1 MKKEILVCCIAAM
14 GILCLTECTKNIVP
28 ESPENSPALTGV
40 IAEEV
45 NSKTALDGVDVS
57 WMKDDRIAV
66 QLSDN
71 HRENAFKPKGGG
83 YATGFGVYKLVDDA
97 AGGKVGKFI
106 FDSGDEEILGD
117 EEFFAFYPASFCS
130 CNPSNGYFYFD
141 FPMTQHY
148 EDNVGGKL
156 QLPMYGIGSSRNID
170 FKYAGAVIVLRIWS
184 ETETKVHSCVI
195 NAKGGLAKKAFTYVQ
210 KNGEWSSLQHAY
222 VVSNLNLDMRNPL
235 AVSTDETNPTEIVF
249 IVPLAGE
256 RTMEELKFSINCTEG
271 GCELKK
277 KSSLTIEPGSKVS
290 FPVTKITLDP
300 NRMYVDESEGE
311 IDFDWIKEANYSVRV
326 TMPSSAR
333 LLEETFR
340 GIIEAT
346 RNLDH
351 QIIVDL
357 SGTIAKN
364 GTIQGL
370 DNDSQY
376 KGFCGGNSRQTGIS
390 RISELRLPEGIVT
403 IMNKA
408 FANSDY
414 HKIVLPATVTK
425 ISGCPANGCDKMVW
439 EVNAENTSFK
449 ADDKGALYND
459 SFTTLFSLNGGSGEE
474 YVVRDGT
481 TQIRKWA
488 LYENSVIK
496 SLTIPATVETMQGN
510 CISGTPNLSRIV
522 CLGATPA
529 EFKPNSGTNKV
540 GPTESLKTL
549 YVPAGS
555 VKLYEEKW
563 ASLLDEGN
571 WEVLAFT
578 RP

>member
-1 MKKEILVCCIAAM
+1 MKKVILVCGIAAM

-45 NSKTALDGVDVS
+45 NSKTALEGVDVS
-57 WMKDDRIAV
+57 WVKDDRIAV

-71 HRENAFKPKGGG
+71 HRENAFKPKGG
-83 YATGFGVYKLVDDA
+83 YATGFGVYKLVDEV
-97 AGGKVGKFI
+97 AGSKVGKFI

-117 EEFFAFYPASFCS
+117 EEFFAFYPASFCT

-195 NAKGGLAKKAFTYVQ
+195 NAKGGLAKKALTYMQ
-210 KNGEWSSLQHAY
+210 KNGEWSPLHHAHS
-222 VVSNLNLDMRNPL
+222 VSNLNLDMRNPL
-235 AVSTDETNPTEIVF
+235 AVSTNEANPTEIVF
-249 IVPLAGE
+249 VVPLAGK

-340 GIIEAT
+340 SIIEAT
-346 RNLDH
+346 KSLGH

-357 SGTIAKN
+357 SGTIAKTE
-364 GTIQGL
+364 TIQGL
-370 DNDSQY
+370 DNNQY
-376 KGFCGGNSRQTGIS
+376 IGFCGGSNRQTGIS
-390 RISELRLPEGIVT
+390 GISELRLPEGIKT

-414 HKIVLPATVTK
+414 NKIVLPATVTK

-449 ADDKGALYND
+449 ADDKGALYD
-459 SFTTLFSLNGGSGEE
+459 YSFTTLFSLNGGSGEN

-481 TQIRKWA
+481 TQIREWA

-496 SLTIPATVETMQGN
+496 SLTIPATVTNMPSN
-510 CISGTPNLSRIV
+510 CISGTPNLSKIV

-529 EFKPNSGTNKV
+529 EFKPNSGANKV
-540 GPTESLKTL
+540 GPTKSLKTL

-555 VKLYEEKW
+555 VELYKEKW
-563 ASLLDEGN
+563 KSLLDEGN
-571 WEVLAFT
+571 WEVCAFT

>member
-1 MKKEILVCCIAAM
+1 M

-40 IAEEV
+40 IAEDV
-45 NSKTALDGVDVS
+45 NSKTALEGVDVS
-57 WMKDDRIAV
+57 WVKDDRIAV
-66 QLSDN
+66 QLSDK
-71 HRENAFKPKGGG
+71 HRENASSPKAG
-83 YATGFGVYKLVDDA
+83 YATGYGVYKLVDEV
-97 AGGKVGKFI
+97 AGSKVGKFI

-130 CNPSNGYFYFD
+130 CNPTNGYFYFD

-195 NAKGGLAKKAFTYVQ
+195 NAKGGLAKKAFSYI
-210 KNGEWSSLQHAY
+210 KDGKWSSLQHAY
-222 VVSNLNLDMRNPL
+222 SVSNLNLDMRNPL
-235 AVSTDETNPTEIVF
+235 AVSTDEANPTEIVF
-249 IVPLAGE
+249 VIPLAGT
-256 RTMEELKFSINCTEG
+256 RTMEGLKFSINCTEG
-271 GCELKK
+271 GCELIK

-300 NRMYVDESEGE
+300 NRMYVDDELEGE
-311 IDFDWIKEANYSVRV
+311 IDFDWIKTAEKSVRV

-346 RNLDH
+346 RSLDH

-370 DNDSQY
+370 DNDNQY
-376 KGFCGGNSRQTGIS
+376 KGFCGGNSRQSGIS
-390 RISELRLPEGIVT
+390 GISELRLPEGIAT

-414 HKIVLPATVTK
+414 HKIVLPATVNK
-425 ISGCPANGCDKMVW
+425 ISGCPANGCNKMVW
-439 EVNAENTSFK
+439 EVNEENTSFK
-449 ADDKGALYND
+449 ADDNGALYD
-459 SFTTLFSLNGGSGEE
+459 YSFTTLFSLNGGSGEE

-481 TQIRKWA
+481 TQIREWA

-496 SLTIPATVETMQGN
+496 SLTIPATVEKMQGN
-510 CISGTPNLSRIV
+510 CISGTPNLSKIV

-529 EFKPNSGTNKV
+529 EFKPNTGTNTV
-540 GPTESLKTL
+540 GPTKSLKTL

-555 VKLYEEKW
+555 VELYKEKW
-563 ASLLDEGN
+563 ASLLNEGK
-571 WEVLAFT
+571 WDVCPFT

>member
-1 MKKEILVCCIAAM
+1 M

-28 ESPENSPALTGV
+28 ESPKNSPALTGV
-40 IAEEV
+40 IAEDV
-45 NSKTALDGVDVS
+45 NSKTALEGVDVS
-57 WMKDDRIAV
+57 WVKDDRIAV

-71 HRENAFKPKGGG
+71 HRENAFSSPNAAG
-83 YATGFGVYKLVDDA
+83 YATGFGVYKLVDEV
-97 AGGKVGKFI
+97 AGSKVGKFI
-106 FDSGDEEILGD
+106 FDSRDEKILGD

-130 CNPSNGYFYFD
+130 CNPTNGYFYFD

-195 NAKGGLAKKAFTYVQ
+195 NAKGGLAKKAFSYMQ
-210 KNGEWSSLQHAY
+210 KNGEWSPLQHAHS
-222 VVSNLNLDMRNPL
+222 VSNLNLDMRNPL

-249 IVPLAGE
+249 VVPLAGK

-277 KSSLTIEPGSKVS
+277 KSPLTIEPGSKVS

-300 NRMYVDESEGE
+300 NRMYVDDELEGE
-311 IDFDWIKEANYSVRV
+311 IDFDWIKTAEKSVRV

-346 RNLDH
+346 RSLDH

-370 DNDSQY
+370 DGSQY
-376 KGFCGGNSRQTGIS
+376 KGFCGGNSIQTGIS
-390 RISELRLPEGIVT
+390 GISELRLPEGIAT

-414 HKIVLPATVTK
+414 HKIVLPATVNK
-425 ISGCPANGCDKMVW
+425 ISGCPANGCNKMVW

-449 ADDKGALYND
+449 ADDNGALYD
-459 SFTTLFSLNGGSGEE
+459 YSFTTLFSLNGGSGEE

-481 TQIRKWA
+481 TQIREWA

-496 SLTIPATVETMQGN
+496 SLTIPATVEKMQGN
-510 CISGTPNLSRIV
+510 CISGTPNLSKIV

-529 EFKPNSGTNKV
+529 EFKPNTGTNKV

-555 VKLYEEKW
+555 VELYKEKW
-563 ASLLDEGN
+563 ASLLNEGN
-571 WEVLAFT
+571 WEVCAFT

>member
-1 MKKEILVCCIAAM
+1 M

-28 ESPENSPALTGV
+28 ESPKNSPALTGV
-40 IAEEV
+40 IAEDV
-45 NSKTALDGVDVS
+45 NSKTALEGVDVS
-57 WMKDDRIAV
+57 WVKDDRIAV
-66 QLSDN
+66 QLSDK
-71 HRENAFKPKGGG
+71 HRENAFSSPNAAG
-83 YATGFGVYKLVDDA
+83 YATGYGVYKLVDEV
-97 AGGKVGKFI
+97 AGSKVGKFI

-195 NAKGGLAKKAFTYVQ
+195 NAKGGLAKKAFSYI
-210 KNGEWSSLQHAY
+210 KDGKWSSLQHAHS
-222 VVSNLNLDMRNPL
+222 VSNLNLDMRNPL
-235 AVSTDETNPTEIVF
+235 AVSTDEANPTEIVF
-249 IVPLAGE
+249 VIPLAGK

-311 IDFDWIKEANYSVRV
+311 IDFDWIKTAEKSVRV

-340 GIIEAT
+340 GIVEAT
-346 RNLDH
+346 RSLDH

-390 RISELRLPEGIVT
+390 GISELRLPEGIAT

-414 HKIVLPATVTK
+414 HKIVLPATVNK
-425 ISGCPANGCDKMVW
+425 ISGCPANGCNKMVW

-449 ADDKGALYND
+449 ADDNGALYD
-459 SFTTLFSLNGGSGEE
+459 YSFTTLFSLNGGSGEE

-481 TQIRKWA
+481 TQIREWA

-496 SLTIPATVETMQGN
+496 SLTIPATVKTMQGN
-510 CISGTPNLSRIV
+510 CISGTPNLSKIV

-529 EFKPNSGTNKV
+529 EFKPNTGANTV
-540 GPTESLKTL
+540 GPTKSLKTL

-555 VKLYEEKW
+555 VELYKQKW
-563 ASLLDEGN
+563 ASLLKEGN
-571 WEVLAFT
+571 WEVCAFT

>member
-1 MKKEILVCCIAAM
+1 M

-45 NSKTALDGVDVS
+45 NSKTALEGVDVS
-57 WMKDDRIAV
+57 WVKDDRIAV

-71 HRENAFKPKGGG
+71 HRENAYSPKGG
-83 YATGFGVYKLVDDA
+83 YATGFGEYKLSDEA

-156 QLPMYGIGSSRNID
+156 QLPMYGTGRSRNID
-170 FKYAGAVIVLRIWS
+170 FQYAGAVIVLRIWS

-195 NAKGGLAKKAFTYVQ
+195 NAKGGLAKKAFSYMQ
-210 KNGEWSSLQHAY
+210 KNGEWSSLQHAHS
-222 VVSNLNLDMRNPL
+222 VSNLNLDMRNPL
-235 AVSTDETNPTEIVF
+235 AVSTDEANPTEIVF
-249 IVPLAGE
+249 VVPLAGK

-311 IDFDWIKEANYSVRV
+311 IDFDWIKTAEESVRV

-346 RNLDH
+346 RSLDH

-370 DNDSQY
+370 DGSQY
-376 KGFCGGNSRQTGIS
+376 KGFCGGNSIQTGIS
-390 RISELRLPEGIVT
+390 GISELRLPEGIAT

-414 HKIVLPATVTK
+414 HKIVLPATVKK

-449 ADDKGALYND
+449 ADDKGALYD
-459 SFTTLFSLNGGSGEE
+459 YSFTTLFSLNGGSGEE

-481 TQIRKWA
+481 TQIREWA

-496 SLTIPATVETMQGN
+496 SLTIPATVTNMPSN
-510 CISGTPNLSRIV
+510 CISGTPNLSKIV

-529 EFKPNSGTNKV
+529 EFKPNSGANKV
-540 GPTESLKTL
+540 GPTKSLKTL

-555 VKLYEEKW
+555 VELYKEKW
-563 ASLLDEGN
+563 ASLLKEGN
-571 WEVLAFT
+571 WEVRPFT

>member
-1 MKKEILVCCIAAM
+1 MKKVVLVCGIAAM
-14 GILCLTECTKNIVP
+14 GILCLTECAKNIVP

-45 NSKTALDGVDVS
+45 NSKTALEGVDVS
-57 WMKDDRIAV
+57 WVKDDRIAV

-71 HRENAFKPKGGG
+71 HRENASSPKAG
-83 YATGFGVYKLVDDA
+83 YDTCFGVYKLADDA

-106 FDSGDEEILGD
+106 FDRGDEEILGD

-156 QLPMYGIGSSRNID
+156 QLPMYGIGRSRNID

-195 NAKGGLAKKAFTYVQ
+195 NAKGGLAKKAFSYVQ
-210 KNGEWSSLQHAY
+210 ENGEWSSLQHAHS
-222 VVSNLNLDMRNPL
+222 VSNLNLDMRNPL
-235 AVSTDETNPTEIVF
+235 AVSTDEANPTEIVF
-249 IVPLAGE
+249 VIPLAGK
-256 RTMEELKFSINCTEG
+256 RTLEELKFSINCTEG

-311 IDFDWIKEANYSVRV
+311 IDFDWIKTAEESVRV

-346 RNLDH
+346 RSLDH

-364 GTIQGL
+364 ETIQGL
-370 DNDSQY
+370 DNSSKY
-376 KGFCGGNSRQTGIS
+376 IGFCGGSSRQTGIS
-390 RISELRLPEGIVT
+390 RISELRLPEGIKT

-439 EVNAENTSFK
+439 EVNAKNTSFK
-449 ADDKGALYND
+449 ADDKGALYD
-459 SFTTLFSLNGGSGEE
+459 YSFTTLFSLNGGSGEE

-481 TQIRKWA
+481 KQIREWA
-488 LYENSVIK
+488 LYENSVIT
-496 SLTIPATVETMQGN
+496 SLTIPASVEKMQGN
-510 CISGTPNLSRIV
+510 CISGTPNLSKIV

-529 EFKPNSGTNKV
+529 EFKPNTGSNKV
-540 GPTESLKTL
+540 GPTNSMKTL

-555 VKLYEEKW
+555 VELYKEKW
-563 ASLLDEGN
+563 KSLLDEGN

>member
-1 MKKEILVCCIAAM
+1 M

-40 IAEEV
+40 IAEDV
-45 NSKTALDGVDVS
+45 NSKTALEGVDVS
-57 WMKDDRIAV
+57 WVKDDRIAV

-71 HRENAFKPKGGG
+71 HRENASSPKAG
-83 YATGFGVYKLVDDA
+83 YDTGFGVYKLMDEV

-106 FDSGDEEILGD
+106 FDRGDEEILGD

-195 NAKGGLAKKAFTYVQ
+195 NAKGGLAKKAFSYMQ
-210 KNGEWSSLQHAY
+210 KNGEWSSLQHAHS
-222 VVSNLNLDMRNPL
+222 VSNLNLDMRNPL
-235 AVSTDETNPTEIVF
+235 AVSTDEANPTEIVF
-249 IVPLAGE
+249 VIPLAGK

-311 IDFDWIKEANYSVRV
+311 IDFDWIKTANNSVRV

-346 RNLDH
+346 RSLDH

-370 DNDSQY
+370 DGSQY

-390 RISELRLPEGIVT
+390 GISELRLPEGITT
-403 IMNKA
+403 IMNRA
-408 FANSDY
+408 FAYSDY
-414 HKIVLPATVTK
+414 HKIVLPATVTN
-425 ISGCPANGCDKMVW
+425 ISGSPANGCDKMVW
-439 EVNAENTSFK
+439 EVNAKNTSFK
-449 ADDKGALYND
+449 ADDKGALYD
-459 SFTTLFSLNGGSGEE
+459 YSFTTLFSLNGGSGEE

-481 TQIRKWA
+481 TQIREWA

-496 SLTIPATVETMQGN
+496 SLTIPATVTTMQGN
-510 CISGTPNLSRIV
+510 CISGTPNLTKIV
-522 CLGATPA
+522 CLGETPA
-529 EFKPNSGTNKV
+529 EFKPNTGSNKV
-540 GPTESLKTL
+540 GPTNSQKTL

-555 VKLYEEKW
+555 VELYKEKW
-563 ASLLDEGN
+563 KSLLDEGN

>member
-1 MKKEILVCCIAAM
+1 M

-28 ESPENSPALTGV
+28 ESPKNSPALTGV
-40 IAEEV
+40 IAEDV
-45 NSKTALDGVDVS
+45 NSKTALEGVDVS
-57 WMKDDRIAV
+57 WVKDDRIAV

-71 HRENAFKPKGGG
+71 HRENAENESSPKAG
-83 YATGFGVYKLVDDA
+83 YATGYGVYKLVDEV
-97 AGGKVGKFI
+97 AGSKVGKFI
-106 FDSGDEEILGD
+106 FDSGDEKILGD
-117 EEFFAFYPASFCS
+117 EEFFAFYPASFCT
-130 CNPSNGYFYFD
+130 CNPTNGYFYFD

-195 NAKGGLAKKAFTYVQ
+195 NAKGGLAKKAFSYMQ
-210 KNGEWSSLQHAY
+210 KNGEWSSLQHAHS
-222 VVSNLNLDMRNPL
+222 VSNLNLDMRNPL

-249 IVPLAGE
+249 VVPLAGK

-300 NRMYVDESEGE
+300 NRMYVDELEGE
-311 IDFDWIKEANYSVRV
+311 IDFDWIKTAEESVRV

-346 RNLDH
+346 RSLDH

-370 DNDSQY
+370 DGSQY
-376 KGFCGGNSRQTGIS
+376 KGFCGGNSRQSGIS
-390 RISELRLPEGIVT
+390 GISELRLPEGIAT

-414 HKIVLPATVTK
+414 HKIVLPATVNK

-449 ADDKGALYND
+449 ADDKGALYD
-459 SFTTLFSLNGGSGEE
+459 YSFTTLFSLNGGSGED

-481 TQIRKWA
+481 TQIREWA

-510 CISGTPNLSRIV
+510 CISGTPNLSKIV

-529 EFKPNSGTNKV
+529 EFKPNTGTNKV

-563 ASLLDEGN
+563 ASLLKEGN
-571 WEVLAFT
+571 WEVRAFT

>member
-1 MKKEILVCCIAAM
+1 M

-28 ESPENSPALTGV
+28 ESPKNSPALTGV
-40 IAEEV
+40 IAEDV
-45 NSKTALDGVDVS
+45 NSKTALEGVDVS
-57 WMKDDRIAV
+57 WVKDDRIAV
-66 QLSDN
+66 QLSDK
-71 HRENAFKPKGGG
+71 HRENASSPKGG
-83 YATGFGVYKLVDDA
+83 YDTGSGVYKLVDDA
-97 AGGKVGKFI
+97 AGSKVGKFI
-106 FDSGDEEILGD
+106 FDSGDEKILGD

-130 CNPSNGYFYFD
+130 CNPTNGYFYFD

-195 NAKGGLAKKAFTYVQ
+195 NAKGGLAKKAFSYI
-210 KNGEWSSLQHAY
+210 KDGKWSSLQHAHL
-222 VVSNLNLDMRNPL
+222 VSNLNLDMRNPL
-235 AVSTDETNPTEIVF
+235 AVSTDKENPTEIVF
-249 IVPLAGE
+249 VIPLAGK
-256 RTMEELKFSINCTEG
+256 RTLEELKFSINCTEG

-277 KSSLTIEPGSKVS
+277 KSPLTIEPGSKVS

-300 NRMYVDESEGE
+300 NRMYVDELEGE
-311 IDFDWIKEANYSVRV
+311 IDFDWIKTAEKSVRV

-340 GIIEAT
+340 SIIEAT
-346 RNLDH
+346 RSLDH

-370 DNDSQY
+370 DGSQY

-390 RISELRLPEGIVT
+390 GISELRLPENITT
-403 IMNKA
+403 IMNRA
-408 FANSDY
+408 FAYSDY
-414 HKIVLPATVTK
+414 HKIVLPATVTN
-425 ISGCPANGCDKMVW
+425 ISGSPANGCNKMVW
-439 EVNAENTSFK
+439 EVNAENKSFK
-449 ADDKGALYND
+449 ADDKGALYD
-459 SFTTLFSLNGGSGEE
+459 YSFTTLFSLNGGSGEE

-481 TQIRKWA
+481 KQIREWA
-488 LYENSVIK
+488 LYENSVIR

-510 CISGTPNLSRIV
+510 CISGTPNLTKII

-529 EFKPNSGTNKV
+529 EFKLNTGSNKV

-555 VKLYEEKW
+555 VELYKEKW
-563 ASLLDEGN
+563 ANLLKEGN
-571 WEVLAFT
+571 WEVCPLSEGN
-578 RP
+578 

>member
-1 MKKEILVCCIAAM
+1 MKKVILVCGIAAM

-28 ESPENSPALTGV
+28 ESPKNSPALTGV

-57 WMKDDRIAV
+57 WVKDDRIAV

-71 HRENAFKPKGGG
+71 HRENASSPKAE
-83 YATGFGVYKLVDDA
+83 YATGFGVYKLVDEV

-106 FDSGDEEILGD
+106 FDSGDEKILGD

-130 CNPSNGYFYFD
+130 GNPSNGYFYFD

-156 QLPMYGIGSSRNID
+156 QLPMYGIGRSRNID

-195 NAKGGLAKKAFTYVQ
+195 NAKGGLAKKAFSYVQ
-210 KNGEWSSLQHAY
+210 KNGEWSPLRHAY
-222 VVSNLNLDMRNPL
+222 TVSNLNLDMRNPL
-235 AVSTDETNPTEIVF
+235 AVSTNEANPTEIVF
-249 IVPLAGE
+249 VVPLAGT
-256 RTMEELKFSINCTEG
+256 RTMENLKFSINCTEG
-271 GCELKK
+271 GCELIK
-277 KSSLTIEPGSKVS
+277 KSPLTIKPGSKVS
-290 FPVTKITLDP
+290 FPVTEIKLDP
-300 NRMYVDESEGE
+300 NRMYVDELEGE
-311 IDFDWIKEANYSVRV
+311 IDFDWIKTAEKSVRV

-340 GIIEAT
+340 SIIEAT
-346 RNLDH
+346 QSLDH

-370 DNDSQY
+370 NNNKEY
-376 KGFCGGNSRQTGIS
+376 IGFCGGSNRQTGIS
-390 RISELRLPEGIVT
+390 RISELRLPEGITT
-403 IMNKA
+403 IMNRA
-408 FANSDY
+408 FAYSDY
-414 HKIVLPATVTK
+414 HKIVLPATVTN
-425 ISGCPANGCDKMVW
+425 ISGSPANGCDKMVW

-449 ADDKGALYND
+449 ADDKGALYD
-459 SFTTLFSLNGGSGEE
+459 YSFTTLFSLNGGSGEE

-481 TQIRKWA
+481 TQIREWA

-496 SLTIPATVETMQGN
+496 SLTIPATVTTMQGN
-510 CISGTPNLSRIV
+510 CISGTPNLSKIV

-529 EFKPNSGTNKV
+529 EFKPNTGANKV
-540 GPTESLKTL
+540 GPTKSLKTL

-555 VKLYEEKW
+555 VELYKEKW
-563 ASLLDEGN
+563 ASLLKEGN

>member
-1 MKKEILVCCIAAM
+1 M

-57 WMKDDRIAV
+57 WVKDDRIAV

-71 HRENAFKPKGGG
+71 HRENASPKAG
-83 YATGFGVYKLVDDA
+83 YATGYGVYKLVDEV
-97 AGGKVGKFI
+97 AGSKVGKFI

-195 NAKGGLAKKAFTYVQ
+195 NAKGGLAKKAFSYMQ
-210 KNGEWSSLQHAY
+210 KNGEWSPLQHAHS
-222 VVSNLNLDMRNPL
+222 VSNLNLDMRNPL
-235 AVSTDETNPTEIVF
+235 AVSTDEANPTEIVF
-249 IVPLAGE
+249 VVPLAGK

-300 NRMYVDESEGE
+300 NRMYVDDELEGE
-311 IDFDWIKEANYSVRV
+311 IDFDWIKTAEKSVRV

-346 RNLDH
+346 RSLDH

-357 SGTIAKN
+357 SGTITKN

-370 DNDSQY
+370 DGSQY
-376 KGFCGGNSRQTGIS
+376 KGFCGGNSRQSGIS
-390 RISELRLPEGIVT
+390 GISELRLPEGIAT

-449 ADDKGALYND
+449 ADDKGALYD
-459 SFTTLFSLNGGSGEE
+459 YSFTTLFSLNGGSGEE

-481 TQIRKWA
+481 TQIREWA

-496 SLTIPATVETMQGN
+496 SLTISATVETMQSN
-510 CISGTPNLSRIV
+510 CISGTPNLTKIV

-529 EFKPNSGTNKV
+529 EFKLNTGANKV
-540 GPTESLKTL
+540 GPTERLKTL

-555 VKLYEEKW
+555 VKLYKEKW
-563 ASLLDEGN
+563 ASLLNEGN
-571 WEVLAFT
+571 WEVRPFT

>member
-1 MKKEILVCCIAAM
+1 MKKEILVCGIAAM

-45 NSKTALDGVDVS
+45 NSKTALEGVDVS
-57 WMKDDRIAV
+57 WVKDDRIAV

-71 HRENAFKPKGGG
+71 HRENASSPKAV
-83 YATGFGVYKLVDDA
+83 YDKGFGVYKLMDEV

-106 FDSGDEEILGD
+106 FDRGDEEILGD

-156 QLPMYGIGSSRNID
+156 QLPMYGIGRSRNIS

-195 NAKGGLAKKAFTYVQ
+195 NAKGGLAKKAFSYVQ
-210 KNGEWSSLQHAY
+210 ENGEWSPLQHAY
-222 VVSNLNLDMRNPL
+222 TVSNLNLDMRNPL

-249 IVPLAGE
+249 VVPLAGT
-256 RTMEELKFSINCTEG
+256 RTMENLKFSINCTEG
-271 GCELKK
+271 GCELIK
-277 KSSLTIEPGSKVS
+277 KSPLEIKPGSKVS
-290 FPVTKITLDP
+290 FPVTKIKLDP
-300 NRMYVDESEGE
+300 NRMYVDELEGE
-311 IDFDWIKEANYSVRV
+311 IDFDWIKTAEKSVRV

-340 GIIEAT
+340 SIIEAT
-346 RNLDH
+346 KSLDH
-351 QIIVDL
+351 PIIVDL

-370 DNDSQY
+370 DGSQY

-390 RISELRLPEGIVT
+390 GISELRLPEDITT

-414 HKIVLPATVTK
+414 HKIVLPATVNK

-439 EVNAENTSFK
+439 EVNAENKSFK
-449 ADDKGALYND
+449 VDDKGALYD
-459 SFTTLFSLNGGSGEE
+459 YSFTTLFSLNGGSGED
-474 YVVRDGT
+474 YVVRNGT
-481 TQIRKWA
+481 TKIREWA

-496 SLTIPATVETMQGN
+496 SLTIPATVTQMPGN
-510 CISGTPNLSRIV
+510 CISGTPNLSKIV
-522 CLGATPA
+522 CLGETPA
-529 EFKPNSGTNKV
+529 EFKPNTGANKV
-540 GPTESLKTL
+540 GPKDSPKTL

-555 VKLYEEKW
+555 VELYKEKW
-563 ASLLDEGN
+563 KSLLDEGN

>member
-1 MKKEILVCCIAAM
+1 M

-28 ESPENSPALTGV
+28 ESPKNSPALTGV
-40 IAEEV
+40 IAEDV
-45 NSKTALDGVDVS
+45 NSKTALEGVDVS
-57 WMKDDRIAV
+57 WVKDDRIAV
-66 QLSDN
+66 QLSDK
-71 HRENAFKPKGGG
+71 HRENASSPKAG
-83 YATGFGVYKLVDDA
+83 YATGFGVYKLVDEV
-97 AGGKVGKFI
+97 AGSKVGKFI
-106 FDSGDEEILGD
+106 FDNGDEKILGD

-184 ETETKVHSCVI
+184 KTETKVHSCVI
-195 NAKGGLAKKAFTYVQ
+195 NAKGGLAKKAFSYI
-210 KNGEWSSLQHAY
+210 KDGKWSSLQHAHL
-222 VVSNLNLDMRNPL
+222 VSNLNLDMRNPL
-235 AVSTDETNPTEIVF
+235 AVSTDEANPTEIVF
-249 IVPLAGE
+249 VVPLAGK

-300 NRMYVDESEGE
+300 NRMYVDDELEGE
-311 IDFDWIKEANYSVRV
+311 IDFDWIKTAEKSVRV

-346 RNLDH
+346 RSLDH

-370 DNDSQY
+370 DGSQY
-376 KGFCGGNSRQTGIS
+376 KGFCGGNSRQSGIS
-390 RISELRLPEGIVT
+390 GISELRLPEGIAT

-414 HKIVLPATVTK
+414 HKIVLPATVNK
-425 ISGCPANGCDKMVW
+425 ISGCPANGCNKMVW
-439 EVNAENTSFK
+439 EVNVENTSFK
-449 ADDKGALYND
+449 ADDNGALYD
-459 SFTTLFSLNGGSGEE
+459 YSFTTLFSLNGGSGEE

-481 TQIRKWA
+481 TQIREWA

-510 CISGTPNLSRIV
+510 CISGTPNLTKIV

-529 EFKPNSGTNKV
+529 EFKPNTGTNKV

-555 VKLYEEKW
+555 VELYKEKW
-563 ASLLDEGN
+563 ASLLKEGN
-571 WEVLAFT
+571 WEVRAFT

>member
-1 MKKEILVCCIAAM
+1 M

-28 ESPENSPALTGV
+28 ESPKNSPALTGV
-40 IAEEV
+40 IAEDV
-45 NSKTALDGVDVS
+45 NSKTALEGVDVS
-57 WMKDDRIAV
+57 WVKDDRIAV
-66 QLSDN
+66 QLSDK
-71 HRENAFKPKGGG
+71 HRENAFSSPNAAG
-83 YATGFGVYKLVDDA
+83 YATGYGVYKLVDEV
-97 AGGKVGKFI
+97 AGSKVGKFI

-195 NAKGGLAKKAFTYVQ
+195 NAKGGLAKKAFSYI
-210 KNGEWSSLQHAY
+210 KDGKWSSLQHAHL
-222 VVSNLNLDMRNPL
+222 VSNLNLDMRNPL
-235 AVSTDETNPTEIVF
+235 AVSTDKANPTEIVF
-249 IVPLAGE
+249 VVPLAGK
-256 RTMEELKFSINCTEG
+256 RTLEELKFSINCTEG

-277 KSSLTIEPGSKVS
+277 KSSLLIEPGSKVS

-300 NRMYVDESEGE
+300 NRMYVDDELEGE
-311 IDFDWIKEANYSVRV
+311 IDFDWIKTAEKSVRV

-346 RNLDH
+346 RSLDH

-370 DNDSQY
+370 DGSQY
-376 KGFCGGNSRQTGIS
+376 KGFCGGNSIQTGIS
-390 RISELRLPEGIVT
+390 GISELRLPEGIAT

-414 HKIVLPATVTK
+414 HKIVLPATVNK
-425 ISGCPANGCDKMVW
+425 ISGCPANGCNKMVW

-449 ADDKGALYND
+449 ADDNGALYD
-459 SFTTLFSLNGGSGEE
+459 YSFTTLFSLNGGSGEE
-474 YVVRDGT
+474 YVVRNGT
-481 TQIRKWA
+481 TQIREWA

-496 SLTIPATVETMQGN
+496 SLTIPATVKTMQGN
-510 CISGTPNLSRIV
+510 CISGTPNLSKIV

-529 EFKPNSGTNKV
+529 EFKPNTGANTV
-540 GPTESLKTL
+540 GPTKSLKTL

-555 VKLYEEKW
+555 VELYKQKW
-563 ASLLDEGN
+563 ASLLKEGN
-571 WEVLAFT
+571 WEVCAFT

>member
-1 MKKEILVCCIAAM
+1 M

-28 ESPENSPALTGV
+28 ENPKNSPALTGV

-57 WMKDDRIAV
+57 WVKDDRIAV

-71 HRENAFKPKGGG
+71 HRENASSPKAV
-83 YATGFGVYKLVDDA
+83 YDKGFGVYKLMDEV

-106 FDSGDEEILGD
+106 FDRGDEEILGD

-156 QLPMYGIGSSRNID
+156 QLPLYGIGRSRNID

-195 NAKGGLAKKAFTYVQ
+195 NAKGGLAKKAFTYYVQ
-210 KNGEWSSLQHAY
+210 EKGIWSSLQHAHS
-222 VVSNLNLDMRNPL
+222 VSSLNLDMREPL
-235 AVSTDETNPTEIVF
+235 AVSTDEANPTEIVF

-256 RTMEELKFSINCTEG
+256 RTMENLKFSINCTEG
-271 GCELKK
+271 GCELIK
-277 KSSLTIEPGSKVS
+277 KSPLTIKPGSKVS
-290 FPVTKITLDP
+290 FPVTKIKLDP
-300 NRMYVDESEGE
+300 NRMYVDELEGE
-311 IDFDWIKEANYSVRV
+311 IDFDWIKTAEKSVRV

-340 GIIEAT
+340 SIIEAT
-346 RNLDH
+346 KSLDH

-370 DNDSQY
+370 NNDNQY
-376 KGFCGGNSRQTGIS
+376 IGFCGGNSRQTGIS
-390 RISELRLPEGIVT
+390 GISELRLPEGIAT

-425 ISGCPANGCDKMVW
+425 ISGCPANGCDKMIW
-439 EVNAENTSFK
+439 EVNAENTYFK
-449 ADDKGALYND
+449 ADDKGALYD
-459 SFTTLFSLNGGSGEE
+459 YSFTTLFSLNGGSGEE
-474 YVVRDGT
+474 YIVRDGT
-481 TQIRKWA
+481 T
-488 LYENSVIK
+488 
-496 SLTIPATVETMQGN
+496 
-510 CISGTPNLSRIV
+510 
-522 CLGATPA
+522 
-529 EFKPNSGTNKV
+529 
-540 GPTESLKTL
+540 
-549 YVPAGS
+549 
-555 VKLYEEKW
+555 
-563 ASLLDEGN
+563 
-571 WEVLAFT
+571 
-578 RP
+578 

>member
-28 ESPENSPALTGV
+28 ENPKNSPALTGV

-45 NSKTALDGVDVS
+45 NSKTALEGVDVS
-57 WMKDDRIAV
+57 WVRDDRIAV

-71 HRENAFKPKGGG
+71 HRENASPKAG
-83 YATGFGVYKLVDDA
+83 YATSFGVYKLVDDA

-106 FDSGDEEILGD
+106 FDRGDEEIHGD

-156 QLPMYGIGSSRNID
+156 QLPMYGIGRSRNID

-222 VVSNLNLDMRNPL
+222 TVSNLNLDMRNPL
-235 AVSTDETNPTEIVF
+235 AVSTNEANPTEIVF
-249 IVPLAGE
+249 VVPLAGT
-256 RTMEELKFSINCTEG
+256 RTIENLKFSINCTEG
-271 GCELKK
+271 GCELIK
-277 KSSLTIEPGSKVS
+277 KSPLEIKPGSKVS
-290 FPVTKITLDP
+290 FPVTEIKLDP
-300 NRMYVDESEGE
+300 NRMYVDELEGE
-311 IDFDWIKEANYSVRV
+311 IDFDWIKTAEKSVRV

-340 GIIEAT
+340 RIIEAT
-346 RNLDH
+346 KSLDH

-370 DNDSQY
+370 DGSQY
-376 KGFCGGNSRQTGIS
+376 KGFCGGNSRQTGI
-390 RISELRLPEGIVT
+390 RGISELRLPEGITT
-403 IMNKA
+403 IMNRA
-408 FANSDY
+408 FAYSDY
-414 HKIVLPATVTK
+414 HKIVLPATVTN
-425 ISGCPANGCDKMVW
+425 ISGSPANGCDKMVW

-449 ADDKGALYND
+449 ADDKGALYD
-459 SFTTLFSLNGGSGEE
+459 YSFTTLFSLNGGSGEE

-481 TQIRKWA
+481 TQIREWA

-496 SLTIPATVETMQGN
+496 SLTIPASVEKMQGN
-510 CISGTPNLSRIV
+510 CISGTPNLSKIV

-529 EFKPNSGTNKV
+529 EFKPNTGSNKV
-540 GPTESLKTL
+540 GPTKSLKTL

-555 VKLYEEKW
+555 VELYREKW
-563 ASLLDEGN
+563 KSLLDEGN
-571 WEVLAFT
+571 WEVLPLT
-578 RP
+578 RL

>member
-1 MKKEILVCCIAAM
+1 M

-28 ESPENSPALTGV
+28 ESPKNSPALTGV
-40 IAEEV
+40 IAEDV
-45 NSKTALDGVDVS
+45 SSKTALEGVDVS
-57 WMKDDRIAV
+57 WVKDDKIAI

-71 HRENAFKPKGGG
+71 HRENASSPKAG
-83 YATGFGVYKLVDDA
+83 YDIGFGVYKLMDEV
-97 AGGKVGKFI
+97 AGSKVGKFI
-106 FDSGDEEILGD
+106 FDRGDEKILGD

-130 CNPSNGYFYFD
+130 GNPSNGYFYLD

-195 NAKGGLAKKAFTYVQ
+195 NAKGGLAKKAFSYI
-210 KNGEWSSLQHAY
+210 KDGKWSSLQHAHL
-222 VVSNLNLDMRNPL
+222 VSNLNLDMRNPL

-249 IVPLAGE
+249 VVPLAGK

-300 NRMYVDESEGE
+300 NRMYVDELEGE
-311 IDFDWIKEANYSVRV
+311 IDFDWIKTAEKSVRV

-340 GIIEAT
+340 SIIEAT
-346 RNLDH
+346 KSLDH

-370 DNDSQY
+370 DGSQY

-390 RISELRLPEGIVT
+390 GISELRLPEGIKT

-414 HKIVLPATVTK
+414 HKIVLPSTVTN
-425 ISGCPANGCDKMVW
+425 ISGSPANGCDKMVW
-439 EVNAENTSFK
+439 EVNAKNTSFK
-449 ADDKGALYND
+449 ADDKGALYD
-459 SFTTLFSLNGGSGEE
+459 YSFTTLFSLNGGSGEE

-481 TQIRKWA
+481 TQIREWA

-496 SLTIPATVETMQGN
+496 SLTIPATVTTMQGN
-510 CISGTPNLSRIV
+510 CISGTPNLTKIV
-522 CLGATPA
+522 CLGETPA
-529 EFKPNSGTNKV
+529 EFKPNTGSNKV
-540 GPTESLKTL
+540 GPANSQKTL

-555 VKLYEEKW
+555 VELYKEKW
-563 ASLLDEGN
+563 KSLLDEGN

>member
-1 MKKEILVCCIAAM
+1 M

-40 IAEEV
+40 ITEKV
-45 NSKTALDGVDVS
+45 NSKTALEGVDVS

-66 QLSDN
+66 QLSDK
-71 HRENAFKPKGGG
+71 HRENASSPKGG
-83 YATGFGVYKLVDDA
+83 YNTGFGVYKLVDDA
-97 AGGKVGKFI
+97 AGGKAGKFI
-106 FDSGDEEILGD
+106 FDRGDEKILGD
-117 EEFFAFYPASFCS
+117 EEFFAFYPASFCKPD
-130 CNPSNGYFYFD
+130 PSSGYFYLD
-141 FPMTQHY
+141 FPRTQHY

-156 QLPMYGIGSSRNID
+156 QLPMYGIGRSRNID

-195 NAKGGLAKKAFTYVQ
+195 NATRGLAKKAFSYI
-210 KNGEWSSLQHAY
+210 KDGEWSSLQSAY
-222 VVSNLNLDMRNPL
+222 SVSNLNLDMRKPL
-235 AVSTDETNPTEIVF
+235 AVSRDEANPTEIVF
-249 IVPLAGE
+249 VVPLAGK
-256 RTMEELKFSINCTEG
+256 RTLEELKFSINCTEG
-271 GCELKK
+271 GCELIK
-277 KSSLTIEPGSKVS
+277 KSPLTIEPGSKVS
-290 FPVTKITLDP
+290 FPVTKIKLDP
-300 NRMYVDESEGE
+300 NRMYVDELEGE
-311 IDFDWIKEANYSVRV
+311 IDFDWIKTAGKSVRV

-346 RNLDH
+346 KSLDH

-370 DNDSQY
+370 DNNKQY
-376 KGFCGGNSRQTGIS
+376 IGFCGGNTRQTGIS
-390 RISELRLPEGIVT
+390 GISELRLPEGITT

-414 HKIVLPATVTK
+414 HKIVLPATVTD
-425 ISGCPANGCDKMVW
+425 ISGSPANGCDKMVW
-439 EVNAENTSFK
+439 EVNAENKKFK
-449 ADDKGALYND
+449 ADDKGALYD
-459 SFTTLFSLNGGSGEE
+459 YSFTTLFSLTGGSGEE

-481 TQIRKWA
+481 TQIREWA

-496 SLTIPATVETMQGN
+496 SLTIPATVETMQSN
-510 CISGTPNLSRIV
+510 CISGTPNLTKIV

-529 EFKPNSGTNKV
+529 EFKPNTGANKV
-540 GPTESLKTL
+540 GPTNSLKTL

-555 VKLYEEKW
+555 VELYKDKW
-563 ASLLDEGN
+563 ASLLKEGN
-571 WEVLAFT
+571 WEVLDLT
-578 RP
+578 RL

>member
-1 MKKEILVCCIAAM
+1 MKKVILVCGIAAM

-40 IAEEV
+40 IAEDV
-45 NSKTALDGVDVS
+45 SSKTALEGVDVS
-57 WMKDDRIAV
+57 WVKDDRIAV
-66 QLSDN
+66 QLSDK
-71 HRENAFKPKGGG
+71 HRENASPKAG
-83 YATGFGVYKLVDDA
+83 YATGFGVYKLVDEV
-97 AGGKVGKFI
+97 AGSKVGKFI

-117 EEFFAFYPASFCS
+117 EEFFAFYPASFCT

-195 NAKGGLAKKAFTYVQ
+195 NAKGGLAKKAFSYI
-210 KNGEWSSLQHAY
+210 KDGEWSSLQHAHS
-222 VVSNLNLDMRNPL
+222 VSNLNLDMRNPL
-235 AVSTDETNPTEIVF
+235 AVSTDKENPTEIVF
-249 IVPLAGE
+249 VVPLAGT

-271 GCELKK
+271 GCELIK
-277 KSSLTIEPGSKVS
+277 KSPLTIKPGSKVS
-290 FPVTKITLDP
+290 FPVTKIKLDP
-300 NRMYVDESEGE
+300 NRMYVDELEGE
-311 IDFDWIKEANYSVRV
+311 IDFDWIKTAEESIRV

-346 RNLDH
+346 RSLDH

-364 GTIQGL
+364 ETIQGL
-370 DNDSQY
+370 DNSSTY
-376 KGFCGGNSRQTGIS
+376 IGFCGGSSRQTGIS
-390 RISELRLPEGIVT
+390 RISGLRLPEGIKT

-449 ADDKGALYND
+449 ADDKGALYD
-459 SFTTLFSLNGGSGEE
+459 YSFTTLFSLNGGSGEE

-481 TQIRKWA
+481 KQIREWA

-510 CISGTPNLSRIV
+510 CISGTPNLTKII

-529 EFKPNSGTNKV
+529 EFKLNTGTNKV

-555 VKLYEEKW
+555 VEIYKEKW
-563 ASLLDEGN
+563 ASLLKEGN
-571 WEVLAFT
+571 WEVHAFT

>member
-1 MKKEILVCCIAAM
+1 M

-28 ESPENSPALTGV
+28 ESPKNSPALTGV
-40 IAEEV
+40 IAEDV
-45 NSKTALDGVDVS
+45 NSKTALEGVDVS
-57 WMKDDRIAV
+57 WVKDDRIAV
-66 QLSDN
+66 QLSDK
-71 HRENAFKPKGGG
+71 HRENAFSSPNAAG
-83 YATGFGVYKLVDDA
+83 YATGYGVYKLVDEV
-97 AGGKVGKFI
+97 AGSKVGKFI

-195 NAKGGLAKKAFTYVQ
+195 NAKGGLAKKAFSYI
-210 KNGEWSSLQHAY
+210 KDGKWSSLQHAHL
-222 VVSNLNLDMRNPL
+222 VSNLNLDMRNPL
-235 AVSTDETNPTEIVF
+235 AVSTDKANPTEIVF
-249 IVPLAGE
+249 VIPLAGT

-271 GCELKK
+271 GCELIK
-277 KSSLTIEPGSKVS
+277 KSPLTIEPGSKVS

-300 NRMYVDESEGE
+300 NRMYVDDELEGE
-311 IDFDWIKEANYSVRV
+311 IDFDWIKTAEKSVRV

-346 RNLDH
+346 RSIDH

-357 SGTIAKN
+357 SGTTAKN

-370 DNDSQY
+370 DGSQY
-376 KGFCGGNSRQTGIS
+376 KGFCGGNSIQTGIS
-390 RISELRLPEGIVT
+390 GISELRLPKGIAT

-414 HKIVLPATVTK
+414 HKIVLPATVTN

-439 EVNAENTSFK
+439 EVNAENKNFK
-449 ADDKGALYND
+449 ADDKGALYD
-459 SFTTLFSLNGGSGEE
+459 YSFTTLFSLNGGSGEE

-481 TQIRKWA
+481 TQIREWA

-496 SLTIPATVETMQGN
+496 SLTIPATVETMQSN
-510 CISGTPNLSRIV
+510 CISGTPNLSKIV

-529 EFKPNSGTNKV
+529 EFKPNTGTNKV
-540 GPTESLKTL
+540 GPTKSLKTL

-555 VKLYEEKW
+555 VKLYKEKW
-563 ASLLDEGN
+563 ASLLKEGN
-571 WEVLAFT
+571 WEVCAFT

>member
-1 MKKEILVCCIAAM
+1 
-14 GILCLTECTKNIVP
+14 
-28 ESPENSPALTGV
+28 
-40 IAEEV
+40 
-45 NSKTALDGVDVS
+45 
-57 WMKDDRIAV
+57 
-66 QLSDN
+66 
-71 HRENAFKPKGGG
+71 
-83 YATGFGVYKLVDDA
+83 
-97 AGGKVGKFI
+97 
-106 FDSGDEEILGD
+106 
-117 EEFFAFYPASFCS
+117 
-130 CNPSNGYFYFD
+130 
-141 FPMTQHY
+141 
-148 EDNVGGKL
+148 
-156 QLPMYGIGSSRNID
+156 
-170 FKYAGAVIVLRIWS
+170 
-184 ETETKVHSCVI
+184 
-195 NAKGGLAKKAFTYVQ
+195 
-210 KNGEWSSLQHAY
+210 
-222 VVSNLNLDMRNPL
+222 MRNPL

-249 IVPLAGE
+249 VVPLAGT

-271 GCELKK
+271 GCELIK
-277 KSSLTIEPGSKVS
+277 KSPLTIEPGSKVS

-300 NRMYVDESEGE
+300 NRMYVDDELEGE
-311 IDFDWIKEANYSVRV
+311 IDFDWIKTAQKSVRV

-346 RNLDH
+346 RSLDH

-370 DNDSQY
+370 DGNQY
-376 KGFCGGNSRQTGIS
+376 KGFCGGNSIQTGIS
-390 RISELRLPEGIVT
+390 GISELRLPKGIAT

-414 HKIVLPATVTK
+414 HKIVLPATVNK

-439 EVNAENTSFK
+439 EVNAENKNFK
-449 ADDKGALYND
+449 ADDKGALYD
-459 SFTTLFSLNGGSGEE
+459 YSFTTLFSLNGGSGEE

-481 TQIRKWA
+481 TQIREWA

-510 CISGTPNLSRIV
+510 CISGTPNLTKIV

-529 EFKPNSGTNKV
+529 EFKPNTGTNKV
-540 GPTESLKTL
+540 GPTKSLKTL

-555 VKLYEEKW
+555 VELYKEKW
-563 ASLLDEGN
+563 ASLLNEGN
-571 WEVLAFT
+571 WEVRAFT